1 MKDINKL
8 DVNIFKKY
16 ECLDLCIHKKL
27 YKSKVVFF
35 IQYIGINI
43 NDFIDF
49 LIETNYPI
57 NIINF
62 VKNNKKNLEQLSHEI
77 TIVYDLDNMTI
88 LRSGFYGII

>member
-1 MKDINKL
+1 MKIKPQP
-8 DVNIFKKY
+8 
-16 ECLDLCIHKKL
+16 L
-27 YKSKVVFF
+27 YH
-35 IQYIGINI
+35 

-49 LIETNYPI
+49 LIEANYPI